1 MSEFAGA
8 IGELASKAGRAIS
21 RSAERWF
28 GPVNESLATSG
39 ARQLED
45 LGPSGSALNKG
56 LQAFRDS
63 SEQKYGQFAAQ
74 YAKDV
79 EPLKSNPKLA
89 QEYLNHYIRGAQ
101 ASPYVQQVV
110 AKHRLARLDLWDK
123 AGKAGIKVA
132 PLIQDDYP
140 HVFPRWLYEGENRE
154 RAIQHL
160 IKGGDAKTT
169 AEAERI
175 LDRTRI
181 SNLKSYNLE
190 AKRRYNLPGFREDL
204 AVIPDVMRSGYRR
217 LAFAETLGPN
227 RENLD
232 TMLEAIK
239 LERGNIGYQKAKK
252 VVDVYMRSQGVN
264 YVPPGKLEQ
273 SVASLQVFTKLG
285 LAVLSHLGQP
295 INLMLYDGSV
305 RPFAQGLRDM
315 VSDYGN
321 AHEFAMKAGSIL
333 GDTLE
338 EIRERAGSEVG
349 TAGRKVLQYSGF
361 TKIDDIRRTLAS
373 NVGRHIADEL
383 LERLRNDPGDR
394 FVRGRLSQLGVD
406 AGEALERGSLTESDY
421 LIAAK
426 RTSDITQFRYDALS
440 VPPAWRDSPAMR
452 MMTMFKQF
460 YFVQTK
466 FLKDFVLRPAYD
478 FAKSGGQEG
487 SLKPLILMSIAFPT
501 VGEIVA
507 DLKKYAREGDLT
519 SRPGADILADRLLD
533 NFAQAGGLGVLHD
546 VVYAMSS
553 PDQTPAWHFFAGP
566 IMSDLVDISS
576 LPFSRRPMA
585 ALGKNVVRRVPF
597 IGPLASKK
605 LFPSKKKYKTWLEK
619 GGVTK
624 AFNEAMESLPDF

>member
-1 MSEFAGA
+1 MSEFTGA
-8 IGELASKAGRAIS
+8 IGELASKAAKSIA

-28 GPVNESLATSG
+28 GPVNESVMTSG

-45 LGPSGSALNKG
+45 LGPSGAALNKG
-56 LQAFRDS
+56 LLAFRDA

-74 YAKDV
+74 YAKDI
-79 EPLKSNPKLA
+79 EPLKSDPKLA
-89 QEYLNHYIRGAQ
+89 EEYLNHYIRGAK
-101 ASPYVQQVV
+101 ASPYVEQLV

-140 HVFPRWLYEGENRE
+140 HVFPKWLYEGQNRE

-160 IKGGDAKTT
+160 IKVGDAKTT
-169 AEAERI
+169 ADAERI

-181 SNLKSYNLE
+181 TNLKSYNLE

-227 RENLD
+227 QENVD

-239 LERGNIGYQKAKK
+239 SEHGNIGYQKAKK
-252 VVDVYMRSQGVN
+252 VVDVFLRSQGVN
-264 YVPPGKLEQ
+264 YRPPGKMEQ
-273 SVASLQVFTKLG
+273 SVASLEIFTKLG
-285 LAVLSHLGQP
+285 LASLSHLGQP
-295 INLMLYDGSV
+295 MNLMLFDGSV
-305 RPFAQGLRDM
+305 KPFMKGLRDM

-321 AHEFAMKAGSIL
+321 AHEFAMKSGAIL

-338 EIRERAGSEVG
+338 EIRARAGQEVG
-349 TAGRKVLQYSGF
+349 PIGRKVLQYSGF
-361 TKIDDIRRTLAS
+361 VKIDDIRRTLAS
-373 NVGRHIADEL
+373 NVGKHIADEL
-383 LERLRNDPGDR
+383 LSQLKAEPGDK
-394 FVRGRLSQLGVD
+394 FLRGKLSQLGID
-406 AGEALERGSLTESDY
+406 AGEALEHGGLSESDY
-421 LIAAK
+421 MMAAK
-426 RTSDITQFRYDALS
+426 RTSDITQFRFDALS
-440 VPPAWRDSPAMR
+440 VPPAWRDSPSMR
-452 MMTMFKQF
+452 MLTMFKQF

-466 FLKDFVLRPAYD
+466 FLKDYVLRPAYD
-478 FAKSGGQEG
+478 FSRSGGREG

-501 VGEIVA
+501 VGEIVS

-533 NFAQAGGLGVLHD
+533 NFAQVGGLGVLHD

-553 PDQTPAWHFFAGP
+553 PDQTPAWNFFGGP
-566 IMSDLVDISS
+566 IMSDLVDLTS
-576 LPFSRRPMA
+576 LPFSRRPWHG
-585 ALGKNVVRRVPF
+585 LGKKAARSVP
-597 IGPLASKK
+597 IVGPLLSKT
-605 LFPSKKKYKTWLEK
+605 LFPSKKKYKTWFEK

-624 AFNEAMESLPDF
+624 ALESLPNF